1 MLETLT
7 KQCKQ
12 LSSPYPPPFQTAH
25 RMISNF
31 KSIHFLNMQPLTL
44 MPKFYIIQAKCTY
57 GFTHTPK
64 SQWIQIS
71 HSQWCFLLP
80 FGKTRPQIKSNDPP
94 QKINAPVIVNRKI
107 INTVMSSFQ
116 ESESGPCFIN
126 GKYSATLHNALYK
139 MNHIQGTTPIQS
151 HNIFVNEIITN
162 IVVQRISKATDMWF
176 ICFVINVTKNNF
188 MFIGNKEI

>member
-1 MLETLT
+1 MDSLIRL
-7 KQCKQ
+7 
-12 LSSPYPPPFQTAH
+12 L
-25 RMISNF
+25 
-31 KSIHFLNMQPLTL
+31 
-44 MPKFYIIQAKCTY
+44 
-57 GFTHTPK
+57 

-71 HSQWCFLLP
+71 LSQWWFLLP

-139 MNHIQGTTPIQS
+139 MNHIQGTTPIQF
-151 HNIFVNEIITN
+151 HNIVANGIITETV
-162 IVVQRISKATDMWF
+162 IQRRSKAMDMRFYWLCDQCLQKQF
-176 ICFVINVTKNNF
+176 HVHWKQGQQNIEDYPSKHHYTQNDISVRPTYALNTIKSKQKLYLN
-188 MFIGNKEI
+188 